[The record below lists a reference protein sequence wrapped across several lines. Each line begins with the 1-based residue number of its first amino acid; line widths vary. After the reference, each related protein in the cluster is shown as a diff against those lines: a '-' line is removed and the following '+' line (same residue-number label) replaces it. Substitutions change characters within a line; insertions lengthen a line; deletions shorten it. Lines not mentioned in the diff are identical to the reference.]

1 MNNYQITND
10 MSNINNISNNK
21 GHYNN
26 YITYCTD
33 TNWIPFVKMNCLGFL
48 ANTQGTHWKIWI
60 FPYFLIQLLTFVSI
74 SWSM

>member
-48 ANTQGTHWKIWI
+48 ANTQGTH
-60 FPYFLIQLLTFVSI
+60 
-74 SWSM
+74 